1 MAPVRWLTH
10 HPRLLLLLG
19 LVCVAAVG
27 GALVAQHVYGVKPCP
42 WCILQRGIFILI
54 AAVCLLGGAVALLLR
69 EPARSLAVRVTAVPL
84 VLLSIAG
91 LVAATYQHE
100 VAAQSE
106 SCAMGAADR
115 IIQFFD
121 LEERFPAVFM
131 ITADC
136 AKAAAYR
143 LLGLPY
149 EIWSGLLFLLC
160 LAIGL
165 SWLLRR
171 PAR

>member
-1 MAPVRWLTH
+1 MAAARWLNH
-10 HPRLLLLLG
+10 HPRLLILLG
-19 LVCVAAVG
+19 LACLAAVG
-27 GALVAQHVYGVKPCP
+27 GALVAQHLYGVKPCP
-42 WCILQRGIFILI
+42 WCILQRAIFIVI
-54 AAVCLLGGAVALLLR
+54 AAACLLGGALALLLR
-69 EPARSLAVRVTAVPL
+69 SPARERAVRVAAVPL
-84 VLLSIAG
+84 VLLSVSG

-136 AKAAAYR
+136 AKAGAYR

-149 EIWSGLLFLLC
+149 EIWSGLLFLIC
-160 LAIGL
+160 LALGL
-165 SWLLRR
+165 FWLLRR

>member
-1 MAPVRWLTH
+1 MGASPWLSH
-10 HPRLLLLLG
+10 HPRLLALVG
-19 LVCVAAVG
+19 LACLAAVG

-42 WCILQRGIFILI
+42 WCILQRGIFIVI
-54 AAVCLLGGAVALLLR
+54 AALCLLGAGVAALLR
-69 EPARSLAVRVTAVPL
+69 EPARALAVRLAAVPL
-84 VLLSIAG
+84 VLLSVSG

-131 ITADC
+131 ITANC
-136 AKAAAYR
+136 NEAGAYR

-149 EIWSGLLFLLC
+149 EIWSGLLFALC

-165 SWLLRR
+165 GWVLRR
-171 PAR
+171 PAK

>member
-1 MAPVRWLTH
+1 MAAARWLNH
-10 HPRLLLLLG
+10 HPRLLILLG
-19 LVCVAAVG
+19 LACLAAVG
-27 GALVAQHVYGVKPCP
+27 GALVAQHGYGVKPCP
-42 WCILQRGIFILI
+42 WCILQRALFIVI
-54 AAVCLLGGAVALLLR
+54 AAVCLLGGALAMLLR
-69 EPARSLAVRVTAVPL
+69 SPARERAVRVAAVPL
-84 VLLSIAG
+84 VLLAVSG

-136 AKAAAYR
+136 AKAGAYR

-149 EIWSGLLFLLC
+149 EIWSGLLFLIC
-160 LAIGL
+160 LAPGL
-165 SWLLRR
+165 FWLLKR

>member
-1 MAPVRWLTH
+1 MAAVRWLNH

-19 LVCVAAVG
+19 LACLAAVG

-42 WCILQRGIFILI
+42 WCILQRGIFIVI
-54 AAVCLLGGAVALLLR
+54 AAVCLVGAGVAWLLR
-69 EPARSLAVRVTAVPL
+69 SPAREVAVRVAAVPL
-84 VLLSIAG
+84 VLLSVSG

-121 LEERFPAVFM
+121 LEERLPAVFM
-131 ITADC
+131 ITANC
-136 AKAAAYR
+136 NEAGAYR

-149 EIWSGLLFLLC
+149 EIWSGLMFALC

-165 SWLLRR
+165 GWLLRR
-171 PAR
+171 PAK

>member
-1 MAPVRWLTH
+1 MGTSPWLRH
-10 HPRLLLLLG
+10 QPRLLALVG
-19 LVCVAAVG
+19 LVCLAAVG

-42 WCILQRGIFILI
+42 WCILQRGIFIVIGAL
-54 AAVCLLGGAVALLLR
+54 CLLGAGVAALLR
-69 EPARSLAVRVTAVPL
+69 EPARALAVRLAAVPL
-84 VLLSIAG
+84 VLLSISG

-131 ITADC
+131 ITANC
-136 AKAAAYR
+136 NEAGAYR

-149 EIWSGLLFLLC
+149 EIWSGLLFALC

-165 SWLLRR
+165 GWVLRR

>member
-1 MAPVRWLTH
+1 MAAVRWLNH
-10 HPRLLLLLG
+10 HPRLLVLLG
-19 LVCVAAVG
+19 LACLAAVG

-42 WCILQRGIFILI
+42 WCILQRALFIVI
-54 AAVCLLGGAVALLLR
+54 SAVCLLGGGLALLLR
-69 EPARSLAVRVTAVPL
+69 SPAREVAVRVVAVPL
-84 VLLSIAG
+84 VLLSVSG

-131 ITADC
+131 ITANC
-136 AKAAAYR
+136 NEAGAYR

-149 EIWSGLLFLLC
+149 EIWSGLLFALC

-171 PAR
+171 PQP